1 MAESDGKHWREL
13 CAAASEEH
21 DSEKLFS
28 LVNQLL
34 AALDEDENDAKNH
47 GHEELVASLN

>member
-1 MAESDGKHWREL
+1 MAESNGKHWREL
-13 CAAASEEH
+13 CASASEER

-34 AALDEDENDAKNH
+34 AALDEDENDAESH
-47 GHEELVASLN
+47 GREGLVASLD

>member
-1 MAESDGKHWREL
+1 MAQSNGKHWREL
-13 CAAASEEH
+13 CAAASEEP

-47 GHEELVASLN
+47 GHGGLVACLN